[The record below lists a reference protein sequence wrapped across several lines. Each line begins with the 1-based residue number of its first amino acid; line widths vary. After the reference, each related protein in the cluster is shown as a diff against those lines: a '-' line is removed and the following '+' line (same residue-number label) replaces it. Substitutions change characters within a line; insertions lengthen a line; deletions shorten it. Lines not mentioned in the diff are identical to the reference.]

1 LKAEI
6 EATQT
11 MSPGSMT
18 FTNIGDPF
26 STSSQQGMS
35 RNASQRSSTSF
46 SRTSSVT
53 GKLEVRLMGCQ
64 DLLEE
69 VPGRSRK
76 DQAVVSS
83 PSDAKSWY
91 KLKSSSS
98 KSYSIKDET
107 SNEIMAVLKLDNVT
121 MGQTSWKPCSQQ
133 AWDQRYSFNLDKSR
147 ELEIDIYWKDWRSL
161 CAVKF
166 LRLEEFVDDHRHGM
180 ALELEPQGLLFAEIK
195 FLNPMITRRPKL
207 RRQKKIFRQQGNK
220 MPNREQLN
228 INVATWGRLL
238 KRNLNFQKS
247 LPEGATTTT
256 TSGRSDSVTHQ
267 SSTGFAPRPTRL
279 DFGESPSAAD
289 TSVTD
294 QVSPHKGNRQSK
306 GPAPPIPTQHPHRND
321 QGYERL
327 RHQNVEVLPFN
338 PTVPQPAPRSSA
350 TTVSIG
356 DYSRDNHSASSSD
369 NNANNNVANNNA
381 SLYVDNLVAGN
392 YQPSIERP
400 SATSVLPEPVY
411 EVGKKGHTS
420 VIRVSY
426 PTAEPMVTFPPETE
440 VPSSK
445 PQPYPRRS
453 SLMTVEAPP
462 PPLPTSIRAAAAAT
476 SSSTDSS
483 MSLENFRFCSVLGRG
498 HFGKVILARYLNT
511 GEYFA
516 IKALKKGD
524 IIARDEVESLLAE
537 KRIFEVANSVRHP
550 FLVNMFACFQTT
562 SHVCFVMEYA
572 AGGDLMM
579 HIHADVFSE
588 PRAVFYTACVV
599 LGLQY
604 LHENKIIYRDLKL
617 DNLLLDTEGYVK
629 IADFGLCKEGMGYGD
644 RTGTFC
650 GTPEFLAPEVLTE
663 TSYTRAVDWWGLGV
677 LIFEMLVGES
687 PFPGDDEEEVFDSIV
702 NDEVRYPR
710 FLSLESI
717 AIMRRLLRKNPDRRL
732 GASEK
737 DAEDV
742 KKQAFFR
749 NVSWDDLLMR
759 KIKPP
764 FVPTIT
770 GFEDVSNFDEEFTS
784 EKPVLTPPK
793 DARNLSSDEQTLFHN
808 FTYMADW
815 C

>member
-1 LKAEI
+1 MRSNSETI
-6 EATQT
+6 EELGKRQHHR
-11 MSPGSMT
+11 SQLPDNNT
-18 FTNIGDPF
+18 FVSTTNNLNAVPTDPTDNTSRVTISS
-26 STSSQQGMS
+26 STSSQQSGNTQHK
-35 RNASQRSSTSF
+35 NA
-46 SRTSSVT
+46 
-53 GKLEVRLMGCQ
+53 
-64 DLLEE
+64 
-69 VPGRSRK
+69 
-76 DQAVVSS
+76 QA
-83 PSDAKSWY
+83 
-91 KLKSSSS
+91 
-98 KSYSIKDET
+98 
-107 SNEIMAVLKLDNVT
+107 
-121 MGQTSWKPCSQQ
+121 
-133 AWDQRYSFNLDKSR
+133 
-147 ELEIDIYWKDWRSL
+147 
-161 CAVKF
+161 
-166 LRLEEFVDDHRHGM
+166 
-180 ALELEPQGLLFAEIK
+180 
-195 FLNPMITRRPKL
+195 
-207 RRQKKIFRQQGNK
+207 
-220 MPNREQLN
+220 
-228 INVATWGRLL
+228 
-238 KRNLNFQKS
+238 
-247 LPEGATTTT
+247 
-256 TSGRSDSVTHQ
+256 Q
-267 SSTGFAPRPTRL
+267 SSGSVQP
-279 DFGESPSAAD
+279 GEA
-289 TSVTD
+289 
-294 QVSPHKGNRQSK
+294 
-306 GPAPPIPTQHPHRND
+306 
-321 QGYERL
+321 
-327 RHQNVEVLPFN
+327 
-338 PTVPQPAPRSSA
+338 
-350 TTVSIG
+350 
-356 DYSRDNHSASSSD
+356 
-369 NNANNNVANNNA
+369 
-381 SLYVDNLVAGN
+381 
-392 YQPSIERP
+392 
-400 SATSVLPEPVY
+400 VY
-411 EVGKKGHTS
+411 EVDKRGHTS

-426 PTAEPMVTFPPETE
+426 PSPQQEQAPIVTFPPDNEE
-440 VPSSK
+440 HL
-445 PQPYPRRS
+445 QQQ
-453 SLMTVEAPP
+453 
-462 PPLPTSIRAAAAAT
+462 AAACTNYHGQGNNNESNFHISQNSGQPKQAPIPFPRNRGANAT
-476 SSSTDSS
+476 SAAVAAAVTAALPQADTQ
-483 MSLENFRFCSVLGRG
+483 MSLENFQFCTVLGRG
-498 HFGKVILARYLNT
+498 HFGKVILARNLKS

-516 IKALKKGD
+516 IKALIKQD
-524 IIARDEVESLLAE
+524 ILLRDEVESLFSE
-537 KRIFEVANSVRHP
+537 KRIFEVANIRRHP
-550 FLVNMFACFQTT
+550 FLINMFACLQTE

-663 TSYTRAVDWWGLGV
+663 TTYTRAVDWWGLGV

-793 DARNLSSDEQTLFHN
+793 DVRALTNDEQLLFQN